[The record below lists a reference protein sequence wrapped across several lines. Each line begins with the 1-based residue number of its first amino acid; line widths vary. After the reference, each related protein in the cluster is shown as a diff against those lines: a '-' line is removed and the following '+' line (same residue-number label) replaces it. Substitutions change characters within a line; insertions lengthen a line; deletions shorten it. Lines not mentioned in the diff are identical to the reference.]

1 MSLLIANPN
10 GLPFTSII
18 ITTCDCGF
26 TNLTMQQHSKT
37 LHHDPEMI
45 IKHLTRGMC
54 FSCFMANPD
63 HPKAVSN
70 ITNKPLHL

>member
-1 MSLLIANPN
+1 MSLLTSNPN

-26 TNLTMQQHSKT
+26 TNLAMQQHTKT
-37 LHHDPEMI
+37 THPDPEMI
-45 IKHLTRGMC
+45 MKHLNRTVC
-54 FSCFMANPD
+54 YSCYMANPC

-70 ITNKPLHL
+70 ITNKPLHI